1 MEYSKIVSV
10 TGLPGLYEILSSK
23 TDGALVRG
31 LDEKVTKFVSSRV
44 HNLSHLESIEV
55 YTSGDNVNLAEVFI
69 AMNTKKTKLPDEK
82 DAKGVKSYFEAV
94 FPELDFERVYHSD
107 MKKMIRWYN
116 QLKSAGIEI
125 KLSEPEEEEE
135 EVEELEAVEVAE
147 EAKPIKK
154 AKAKK
159 EEGEAPKAEKKP
171 AEKKPAEK
179 KPAEKK
185 PTEKKSAEKPAKK
198 K

>member
-1 MEYSKIVSV
+1 MTIMQYIARLLFCLMEYSKIVSV

-94 FPELDFERVYHSD
+94 FPELDF
-107 MKKMIRWYN
+107 
-116 QLKSAGIEI
+116 
-125 KLSEPEEEEE
+125 
-135 EVEELEAVEVAE
+135 
-147 EAKPIKK
+147 
-154 AKAKK
+154 
-159 EEGEAPKAEKKP
+159 
-171 AEKKPAEK
+171 
-179 KPAEKK
+179 
-185 PTEKKSAEKPAKK
+185 
-198 K
+198 

>member
-82 DAKGVKSYFEAV
+82 DAKGVKVLFRGCIS
-94 FPELDFERVYHSD
+94 
-107 MKKMIRWYN
+107 
-116 QLKSAGIEI
+116 
-125 KLSEPEEEEE
+125 
-135 EVEELEAVEVAE
+135 
-147 EAKPIKK
+147 
-154 AKAKK
+154 
-159 EEGEAPKAEKKP
+159 
-171 AEKKPAEK
+171 
-179 KPAEKK
+179 
-185 PTEKKSAEKPAKK
+185 
-198 K
+198 